1 LVDVIVKS
9 YHVDFSLDLKALHH
23 TGDESPSK
31 SPRGRAAPALST
43 SSPCDRQALRPT
55 DSRSHV
61 IRTRLRWRDTGTDI
75 DIGLTGTAGHAYHTR
90 AAAAPTLP
98 GTYPIAP
105 LQHGHESGMLARVPW
120 LEGVPLN
127 TSDLPTGPQDSLD
140 AVGGWASRG
149 ASALRPA

>member
-1 LVDVIVKS
+1 MVE
-9 YHVDFSLDLKALHH
+9 FSLDFKALHH
-23 TGDESPSK
+23 SGDESPSK
-31 SPRGRAAPALST
+31 SPRGRAALAVRPAGHKAHRLPVT
-43 SSPCDRQALRPT
+43 RHPVETQAR
-55 DSRSHV
+55 
-61 IRTRLRWRDTGTDI
+61 TDI